1 MGHHETTDA
10 EDTLERLAPR
20 YWLPLQSQAQG
31 GGGEWAQSVFDR
43 FVLFFFF
50 SKNILKRSLLKSSF
64 FLRLDRTVLLQPHQ
78 PVVHVSWYEASAFA
92 RWAVR
97 PSPLPTSDAWL
108 SKHLDHL
115 CAALSAPPLPTL
127 TPLTHDMIQESSS

>member
-20 YWLPLQSQAQG
+20 YWLPLQAQG
-31 GGGEWAQSVFDR
+31 SGGGWAQSVFDR
-43 FVLFFFF
+43 FVLFFQ
-50 SKNILKRSLLKSSF
+50 KNILKKDLLKSSF

-78 PVVHVSWYEASAFA
+78 PVVHVSWYEASAYA

-97 PSPLPTSDAWL
+97 YSPLPNSDAWQ
-108 SKHLDHL
+108 SKHLDRL
-115 CAALSAPPLPTL
+115 CC
-127 TPLTHDMIQESSS
+127 